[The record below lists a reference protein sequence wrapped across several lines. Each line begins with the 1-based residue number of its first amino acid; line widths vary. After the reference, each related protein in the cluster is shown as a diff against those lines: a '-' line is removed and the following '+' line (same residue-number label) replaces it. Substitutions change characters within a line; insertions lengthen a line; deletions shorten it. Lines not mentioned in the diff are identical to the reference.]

1 MQAQSMAT
9 DEHHLRQRQDCL
21 QSLGRQMDRN
31 EMDDDEGLRQ
41 QEFI

>member
-1 MQAQSMAT
+1 MQTQSMAS
-9 DEHHLRQRQDCL
+9 DEHYLRQCQDCL
-21 QSLGRQMDRN
+21 QNLGRQMDRS